1 MAIIDEQNFI
11 VTEQFGK
18 SGETG
23 ELKVW
28 EAVRQAFSS
37 RECLGY
43 WKYPIFSKSGHGRK
57 EPDILIADRNLGL
70 VVIEVKSIHIN
81 QVKN

>member
-28 EAVRQAFSS
+28 RSS
-37 RECLGY
+37 TTG
-43 WKYPIFSKSGHGRK
+43 F
-57 EPDILIADRNLGL
+57 
-70 VVIEVKSIHIN
+70 
-81 QVKN
+81 